1 MKPEAEELG
10 LIKAPS
16 EAPAPVQG
24 QGDEHHCVF
33 RKGPG
38 QGLGHER
45 RHEPGRL
52 GSALEFQL
60 LRQPLGTAA
69 VAKGGEGAAG
79 RAPGRLK
86 TTGEGAQG
94 EAAGGAEILRAW
106 AGKAAEL
113 ALWWQQP
120 ARPGIEVL
128 PKVSHR
134 SPGSSNP

>member
-1 MKPEAEELG
+1 M
-10 LIKAPS
+10 IKAPA

-24 QGDEHHCVF
+24 QGDEHHGVF
-33 RKGPG
+33 REGPG
-38 QGLGHER
+38 QRLGHER

-52 GSALEFQL
+52 GSAMEFQL
-60 LRQPLGTAA
+60 LRQSLGTAA
-69 VAKGGEGAAG
+69 VAKGGEGPAG
-79 RAPGRLK
+79 RTPGRLK
-86 TTGEGAQG
+86 ATGERAQG
-94 EAAGGAEILRAW
+94 EAAGGAEILRAR

-134 SPGSSNP
+134 SPGPNSP